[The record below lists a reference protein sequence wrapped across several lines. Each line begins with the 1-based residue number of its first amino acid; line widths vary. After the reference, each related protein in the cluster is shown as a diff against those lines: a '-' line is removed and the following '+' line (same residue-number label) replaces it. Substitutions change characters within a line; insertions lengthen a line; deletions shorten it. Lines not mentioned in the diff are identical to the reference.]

1 MSDVKTCEQYVLNR
15 MQELEN
21 ENEELHNKIAELSVE
36 VGAFEAF
43 KRLLCKH
50 ITLRSLERD
59 PYATGNRYIH
69 MEDIDEWR
77 SDEKR
82 NDLEA
87 IITVLNLVD
96 LDAAKEDKTEDPA
109 E

>member
-1 MSDVKTCEQYVLNR
+1 MAEIKTCEQYVLSR
-15 MQELEN
+15 MQEIEQ

-43 KRLLCKH
+43 KRILCKY
-50 ITLRSLERD
+50 ITLKSLDLDRD
-59 PYATGNRYIH
+59 PYDTGNRYIH

-77 SDEKR
+77 SDKKD
-82 NDLEA
+82 DLEA
-87 IITVLNLVD
+87 IINTLKLVNE
-96 LDAAKEDKTEDPA
+96 DAEDPA